1 MGGRHT
7 GRVFVIKYC
16 DERPAPDKKC
26 HSGAGGEGMRREEN
40 GRRRAGFARIF
51 AAVAACF
58 LLFSSCGGGQGG
70 GHGSRYDTPGYAG
83 GELRCS
89 FTGELN
95 GVGVSGELWVSEV
108 TSPDVASSDVTPSD
122 VAPGRD
128 FVLYFTSPATMSG
141 LEISRRA
148 GVLTV
153 KSGDVELSGDA
164 IPPLTRTG
172 WLAPIA
178 GLYPADLR
186 CTAATVPGQP
196 GFLRLTFPSSPG
208 VAVVVDGR
216 GRPQRLEGVWGY
228 CICSYAE

>member
-1 MGGRHT
+1 
-7 GRVFVIKYC
+7 
-16 DERPAPDKKC
+16 
-26 HSGAGGEGMRREEN
+26 MRREEN
-40 GRRRAGFARIF
+40 GRRAGFARIF

-58 LLFSSCGGGQGG
+58 LLFSGCGG
-70 GHGSRYDTPGYAG
+70 GHGGRHGSRRYDTPGYTG
-83 GELRCS
+83 GELRCG

-95 GVGVSGELWVSEV
+95 GVGVAGELWVSEV
-108 TSPDVASSDVTPSD
+108 TSSDVAPSDGTSSDATSSDVTSII
-122 VAPGRD
+122 APGRD

-153 KSGDVELSGDA
+153 KSGDVELSRDA
-164 IPPLTRTG
+164 LPPLTRTG

-186 CTAATVPGQP
+186 CTAVTVPGQP

-228 CICSYAE
+228 CICAYAE

>member
-1 MGGRHT
+1 
-7 GRVFVIKYC
+7 
-16 DERPAPDKKC
+16 
-26 HSGAGGEGMRREEN
+26 MRREEN

-58 LLFSSCGGGQGG
+58 LLFSGCGD
-70 GHGSRYDTPGYAG
+70 GHGSGRYDTPGYAC

-95 GVGVSGELWVSEV
+95 GVGVAGELWVSDAVKPYSGTDSGV
-108 TSPDVASSDVTPSD
+108 TDSGNGGGAADSAAEI
-122 VAPGRD
+122 APGRD

-141 LEISRRA
+141 LEIGRRA

-153 KSGDVELSGDA
+153 KSGDVELSGGA
-164 IPPLTRTG
+164 LPSPTRTG

-186 CTAATVPGQP
+186 CTAATVPGRP

-208 VAVVVDGR
+208 VAVVVDEC
-216 GRPQRLEGVWGY
+216 GRPQRMEGAWGY
-228 CICSYAE
+228 CICTYAG